1 MIASELIDAYDKFLG
16 DIKVN
21 GIPVTGD
28 SKPGD
33 VFEYASFFLRTLYIE
48 RKKKGFRKPDTVPIV
63 MKR

>member
-21 GIPVTGD
+21 GIPITD
-28 SKPGD
+28 NSKPGD
-33 VFEYASFFLRTLYIE
+33 IFEYASFFLRNLYID

-63 MKR
+63 KQR